1 MATSFTMRLRQG
13 VRALLAD
20 FRPVDEAL
28 AARTLDAPQ
37 LALFQRMT
45 RSEQLHSLNVLRDL
59 LAQEAHTPHDLA
71 QAALLHD
78 VGKSRCP
85 LSVAQ
90 RSLAVAVAS
99 LWPAL
104 DARWRAYDEATDPPP
119 DALPWWR
126 AGSVVRYH
134 HPAWGAQ
141 LAQDVGLSERA
152 LWLIAHHAQAVP
164 PQHPHAALLRRL
176 QQADDAN

>member
-1 MATSFTMRLRQG
+1 MTTGFSMRLRQG

-28 AARTLDAPQ
+28 AARTLDAAQ
-37 LALFQRMT
+37 LALFRRMT
-45 RSEQLHSLNVLRDL
+45 RSEQLHSLNVLRDV
-59 LAQEAHTPHDLA
+59 LAQEDHTPHDLA

-90 RSLAVAVAS
+90 RSLAVIVAT

-104 DARWRAYDEATDPPP
+104 DARWRAYDEAADPPP

-141 LAQDVGLSERA
+141 LAQTVGLSERA
-152 LWLIAHHAQAVP
+152 LWLIAHHADSIDD
-164 PQHPHAALLRRL
+164 HPYAALLRRL